1 MMVSVW
7 AGVPLG
13 VVSLVLLVYALRA
26 QAAKIRLEAELAS
39 TRKALESAQINE
51 RLLADDW
58 KALGD
63 ECEELRLEKVRFEE
77 QSKSQQEKLAWLEA
91 SKEKL
96 KAEFEQLSARIF
108 EERAQKLQ
116 QGNREGLELLLKP
129 FREQLK
135 EFRERVDRVHTEGS
149 EAQAA
154 LRQQLLGLKDLNL
167 QMQEDARHLTQALR
181 GENKT
186 QGNWG
191 EMILERLLEE
201 SGLQQGREYETQSSH
216 RGEEGNLLRPDV
228 IIHLPDQKDIV
239 IDSKM
244 SLKAY
249 EQLCQAET
257 DEAHSAALKQH
268 LESVRTHIKSLSGK
282 EYQTLKSLNSLD
294 FVLLFIP
301 VEGAFVAAVQGD
313 AALFTQAF
321 EKNVVLV
328 SPSTLLVTLRTIRHI
343 WRSEDQSRNALDIAD
358 RAGGICDQVALL
370 EEAWKEV
377 GDRLDKAQRAWD
389 TGYKRLSHGKSNL
402 LRQAQQLK
410 DMGAKAKRNLP
421 APEDDDE

>member
-1 MMVSVW
+1 MMVSMW
-7 AGVPLG
+7 AGVPL
-13 VVSLVLLVYALRA
+13 VIITLIFLVYALRM
-26 QAAKIRLEAELAS
+26 QAAKIRLETELVS
-39 TRKALESAQINE
+39 TRKALESAQTNE

-63 ECEELRLEKVRFEE
+63 ECAELRLDKVRLEE
-77 QSKSQQEKLAWLEA
+77 QGNSQQEKLAWLEA

-96 KAEFEQLSARIF
+96 KIEFEQLSGRIF
-108 EERAQKLQ
+108 EERTQKLQ
-116 QGNREGLELLLKP
+116 QGNKEGLELLLKP
-129 FREQLK
+129 FRDQLK

-149 EAQAA
+149 ETQAA
-154 LRQQLLGLKDLNL
+154 LRQQLSGLKELNL
-167 QMQEDARHLTQALR
+167 RMQEDARHLTQALR

-228 IIHLPDQKDIV
+228 VIHLPDQKDIV
-239 IDSKM
+239 IDSKV

-249 EQLCQAET
+249 EAFCQGEAE
-257 DEAHSAALKQH
+257 EARQAALKQH
-268 LESVRTHIKSLSGK
+268 LDSVRGHIKGLASK
-282 EYQTLKSLNSLD
+282 DYQSLKSVNSLD

-301 VEGAFVAAVQGD
+301 VEGAFVTAIQAD
-313 AALFTQAF
+313 ADLFTQAF

-343 WRSEDQSRNALDIAD
+343 WRFEDQSRNALEIAD

-377 GDRLDKAQRAWD
+377 GERLGKAQGAWE
-389 TGYKRLSHGKSNL
+389 TGYKRLSQGKGNL

-421 APEDDDE
+421 APTDDEG

>member
-7 AGVPLG
+7 VFVPLLIIT
-13 VVSLVLLVYALRA
+13 LVFLLYALRM
-26 QAAKIRLEAELAS
+26 QAAKIRFETELAN
-39 TRKALESAQINE
+39 TRKALADAQLNE
-51 RLLADDW
+51 RLLSDDC

-63 ECEELRLEKVRFEE
+63 ECDQMRLEKVRFEE

-91 SKEKL
+91 SKQQL
-96 KAEFEQLSARIF
+96 KSEFEQLSAKIF
-108 EERAQKLQ
+108 EERAQKLS
-116 QGNREGLELLLKP
+116 QGNKEGIELLLKP

-149 EAQAA
+149 ETQAA

-167 QMQEDARHLTQALR
+167 KMQEDARHLTQALR

-201 SGLQQGREYETQSSH
+201 SGLQEGREYETQASH
-216 RGEEGNLLRPDV
+216 RGAEGNLLRPDV

-239 IDSKM
+239 IDSKV

-249 EQLCQAET
+249 EQLCQAQT
-257 DEAHSAALKQH
+257 DEARATALKQH
-268 LESVRTHIKSLSGK
+268 LDSVRAHIKGLSGK

-301 VEGAFVAAVQGD
+301 VEGAFVTALQGD
-313 AALFTQAF
+313 ASLFTQAF

-343 WRSEDQSRNALDIAD
+343 WRFEDQNRNALEIAD
-358 RAGGICDQVALL
+358 RAGGICDQVSLL

-377 GDRLDKAQRAWD
+377 GERLGKAQGAWE
-389 TGYKRLSHGKSNL
+389 TGYKRLSQGKGNL
-402 LRQAQQLK
+402 LRQAQQLQ

-421 APEDDDE
+421 APADDAD

>member
-1 MMVSVW
+1 MMVSMW
-7 AGVPLG
+7 AGVPL
-13 VVSLVLLVYALRA
+13 VIITLIFLVYALRM
-26 QAAKIRLEAELAS
+26 QAAKIRLETELVS
-39 TRKALESAQINE
+39 TRKALESAQTNE

-63 ECEELRLEKVRFEE
+63 ECAELRLDKVRLEE
-77 QSKSQQEKLAWLEA
+77 QGNSQQEKLAWLEA

-96 KAEFEQLSARIF
+96 KIEFEQLSGRIF
-108 EERAQKLQ
+108 EERTQKLQ
-116 QGNREGLELLLKP
+116 QGNKEGLELLLKP
-129 FREQLK
+129 FRDQLK

-149 EAQAA
+149 ETQAA
-154 LRQQLLGLKDLNL
+154 LRQQLSGLKELNL
-167 QMQEDARHLTQALR
+167 RMQEDARHLTQALR

-228 IIHLPDQKDIV
+228 VIHLPDQKDIV
-239 IDSKM
+239 IDSKV

-249 EQLCQAET
+249 EAFCQGEAEE
-257 DEAHSAALKQH
+257 DRQAALKQH
-268 LESVRTHIKSLSGK
+268 LDSVRAHIKGLASK
-282 EYQTLKSLNSLD
+282 DYQSLKSVNSLD

-301 VEGAFVAAVQGD
+301 VEGAFVTAIQAD
-313 AALFTQAF
+313 ADLFTQAF

-343 WRSEDQSRNALDIAD
+343 WRFEDQSRNALEIAD

-377 GDRLDKAQRAWD
+377 GERLGKAQGAWE
-389 TGYKRLSHGKSNL
+389 TGYKRLSQGKGNL

-421 APEDDDE
+421 APTDDEG